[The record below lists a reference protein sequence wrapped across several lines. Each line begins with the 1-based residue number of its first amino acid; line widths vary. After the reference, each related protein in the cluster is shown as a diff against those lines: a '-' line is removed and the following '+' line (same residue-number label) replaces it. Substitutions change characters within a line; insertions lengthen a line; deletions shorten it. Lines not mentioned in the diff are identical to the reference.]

1 MQAKPRI
8 LVTRPAGQARGLCDR
23 IVALG
28 GLPVEL
34 PAIEIRA
41 PEDTAPLEALVER
54 LDTFDLAVFIS
65 VNAVQRGLDFILARR
80 DWPASVQVAAVGL
93 ASNAALEQHG
103 LRASFV
109 PEHEYSSEGL
119 LALDELQDMRGQR
132 VVILRGNGGRDTLF
146 ELLTARG
153 ATVEYVE
160 VYRRA
165 RPDVDPDTLLAL
177 LQPGYLAAITVTS
190 NETLQNLY
198 DMAAEQGQPLLRD
211 IPLVV
216 ASARQAALAAQLGFT
231 QGAVIAGHAS
241 DEAMMAGV
249 EQLLG
254 F

>member
-1 MQAKPRI
+1 MNCR
-8 LVTRPAGQARGLCDR
+8 TCSGQ
-23 IVALG
+23 
-28 GLPVEL
+28 
-34 PAIEIRA
+34 
-41 PEDTAPLEALVER
+41 
-54 LDTFDLAVFIS
+54 
-65 VNAVQRGLDFILARR
+65 Q
-80 DWPASVQVAAVGL
+80 
-93 ASNAALEQHG
+93 
-103 LRASFV
+103 
-109 PEHEYSSEGL
+109 
-119 LALDELQDMRGQR
+119 

-216 ASARQAALAAQLGFT
+216 ASTRQAALAAQLGFT

-241 DEAMMAGV
+241 DEAMIAGV
-249 EQLLG
+249 EQLLA